1 MSSEVVLEINNIAK
15 TFHTGFFRKKVH
27 AVRSVSFEIQ
37 RGEIFG
43 LVGPNGAGKSTTI
56 KMLLGLVRPDRG
68 EIRMFGQPINDD
80 VSLRNR
86 IGYLP
91 ENPMLYE
98 HLNALELLD
107 FYGGLF
113 GLSRRD
119 RRARSLELLELVGL
133 SHTLDRPV
141 SKFSKG
147 MKQRAGIAQALI
159 NDPDLVILDEP
170 QSGLDPLGRR
180 EIRDL
185 VLELR
190 KSGKTILFCSHILPD
205 VQDICDRV
213 AMMYQGEVKNSG
225 FLHELISSETLYYEL
240 YVRNWRGE
248 LAPMLGD
255 SALEIVQV
263 GELTRIQLD
272 GASEPEAII
281 NMLSAEDVQIE
292 SLQPHK
298 ESLED
303 VFLRGAIASPNER
316 AAPNQSA
323 SAPQ

>member
-1 MSSEVVLEINNIAK
+1 MSNEFVLEINDIAK
-15 TFHTGFFRKKVH
+15 TFHTGFWRKKVH
-27 AVRSVSFEIQ
+27 AVRSVSFSIQ
-37 RGEIFG
+37 PGEIFG

-68 EIRMFGQPINDD
+68 EIRMFGEPIAD

-98 HLNALELLD
+98 HLNAVELLG
-107 FYGGLF
+107 FYAGLF
-113 GLSRRD
+113 GLTGQKKRERIE
-119 RRARSLELLELVGL
+119 ELLERVGL
-133 SHTLDRPV
+133 SHALDRPV
-141 SKFSKG
+141 AKFSKG

-159 NDPDLVILDEP
+159 NNPDLVILDEP
-170 QSGLDPLGRR
+170 QSGLDPIGRR

-185 VLELR
+185 VLDLR
-190 KSGKTILFCSHILPD
+190 RSGKTILFCSHILPE

-213 AMMYQGEVKNSG
+213 AVMHHGEVKNIG
-225 FLHELISSETLYYEL
+225 FLHELVSSETLYFEL
-240 YVRNWRGE
+240 YVRNWRAE
-248 LAPMLGD
+248 LAEVLGTTAID
-255 SALEIVQV
+255 IIQV

-272 GASEPEAII
+272 GKAEPEEVIKQ
-281 NMLSAEDVQIE
+281 LSAKGVQIE

-303 VFLRGAIASPNER
+303 VFVRGAELSEHEKE
-316 AAPNQSA
+316 
-323 SAPQ
+323 

>member
-1 MSSEVVLEINNIAK
+1 MSADTVLEVNDIAK
-15 TFHTGFFRKKVH
+15 TFRTGFFRKRVE
-27 AVRSVSFEIQ
+27 AVRSVSFSIR

-56 KMLLGLVRPDRG
+56 KMLLGLVRPDSG
-68 EIRMFGQPINDD
+68 DIRMFGQRADD

-86 IGYLP
+86 LGYLP
-91 ENPMLYE
+91 ENPTLYQ
-98 HLNALELLD
+98 HLNAVELIS

-113 GLSRRD
+113 GMSKSERRE
-119 RRARSLELLELVGL
+119 RGSQLLEMVGL
-133 SHTLDRPV
+133 SHALDRPV
-141 SKFSKG
+141 SNFSKG

-170 QSGLDPLGRR
+170 QSGLDPVGRR

-190 KSGKTILFCSHILPD
+190 RSGKTILFCSHILPD

-213 AMMYQGEVKNSG
+213 AVMHRGEIKDIG
-225 FLHELISSETLYYEL
+225 FLHELIGSGILYYEL
-240 YVRNWRGE
+240 YVRDWQDEHRE
-248 LAPMLGD
+248 LLGA
-255 SALEIVQV
+255 SVVEIVAV
-263 GELTRIQLD
+263 GELTRIHLD
-272 GASEPEAII
+272 GDADQEQIIQRLTSEG
-281 NMLSAEDVQIE
+281 VRVE

-303 VFLRGAIASPNER
+303 VFLRDTTDPNDSET
-316 AAPNQSA
+316 AA
-323 SAPQ
+323 

>member
-1 MSSEVVLEINNIAK
+1 VSTDTVLEIDDIAK
-15 TFHTGFFRKKVH
+15 TFRTGFFRKKVE
-27 AVRSVSFEIQ
+27 AVRSVSFSIQ

-68 EIRMFGQPINDD
+68 EIRLFGRSVDD

-86 IGYLP
+86 LGYLP

-98 HLNALELLD
+98 HLNVVELLD

-113 GLSRRD
+113 GMSKSERRE
-119 RRARSLELLELVGL
+119 RSSELLEMVGL
-133 SHTLDRPV
+133 SHAIDRPV

-170 QSGLDPLGRR
+170 QSGLDPMGRR

-190 KSGKTILFCSHILPD
+190 RSGKTILFCSHILPD

-213 AMMYQGEVKNSG
+213 AVMHRGEIKDIG
-225 FLHELISSETLYYEL
+225 FLHELIGSGTLYYEL
-240 YVRNWRGE
+240 YVRGWKDEHRELLGE
-248 LAPMLGD
+248 A
-255 SALEIVQV
+255 ALDVVPV
-263 GELTRIQLD
+263 GEFTRIQLAGD
-272 GASEPEAII
+272 ADSEQIIQRLASEG
-281 NMLSAEDVQIE
+281 VRVE

-303 VFLRGAIASPNER
+303 VFLRDTADPTDSE
-316 AAPNQSA
+316 AAA
-323 SAPQ
+323 

>member
-1 MSSEVVLEINNIAK
+1 MSTETVLEITDIAK
-15 TFHTGFFRKKVH
+15 TFRTGFWRKKVE
-27 AVRSVSFEIQ
+27 AVRQVSFSIYP
-37 RGEIFG
+37 GEIFG

-68 EIRMFGQPINDD
+68 EIRLFGEQIDD
-80 VSLRNR
+80 VSLRER

-98 HLNALELLD
+98 HLNAVELLD

-113 GLSRRD
+113 GYGKKRR
-119 RRARSLELLELVGL
+119 RERAEELLEMVGL
-133 SHTLDRPV
+133 SHALERPV

-147 MKQRAGIAQALI
+147 MKQRAGIAQALV

-170 QSGLDPLGRR
+170 QSGLDPVGRR

-190 KSGKTILFCSHILPD
+190 KEGKTILFCSHILPD

-213 AMMYQGEVKNSG
+213 AVMHHGEIVDIG
-225 FLHELISSETLYYEL
+225 FLHELIGSGTLYYEL
-240 YVRNWRGE
+240 YVRNWQEEHADALGE
-248 LAPMLGD
+248 AV
-255 SALEIVQV
+255 LEVLPV
-263 GELTRIQLD
+263 GELTRLQL
-272 GASEPEAII
+272 AS
-281 NMLSAEDVQIE
+281 DVETETILEKLAGLHVQVE
-292 SLQPHK
+292 SFQPHK

-303 VFLRGAIASPNER
+303 VFVRDTYGADAE
-316 AAPNQSA
+316 AEAEAEAPIT
-323 SAPQ
+323 

>member
-1 MSSEVVLEINNIAK
+1 MSSEVVLEINDIAK
-15 TFHTGFFRKKVH
+15 TFRTGFFRKKVP
-27 AVRSVSFEIQ
+27 AVRAVSFAIQ

-68 EIRMFGQPINDD
+68 EIRMFGQPIDD

-98 HLNALELLD
+98 HLNAVELLD

-113 GLSRRD
+113 GLSRQK

-133 SHTLDRPV
+133 SHALDRPV

-159 NDPDLVILDEP
+159 NDPDLIILDEP

-185 VLELR
+185 VLSLR

-213 AMMYQGEVKNSG
+213 AMMNRGEVENIG
-225 FLHELISSETLYYEL
+225 FLHELVGSETLYYEL
-240 YVRNWRGE
+240 YLRNWRPE
-248 LAPMLGD
+248 LAQLLGE

-263 GELTRIQLD
+263 GELTRVQLD
-272 GASEPEAII
+272 GRSEPETII
-281 NMLSAEDVQIE
+281 NTLSAEGVQVE

-303 VFLRGAIASPNER
+303 VFVRGATSALADHSP
-316 AAPNQSA
+316 PDK
-323 SAPQ
+323 SAPVP

>member
-1 MSSEVVLEINNIAK
+1 MSHEVVLDVNEIAK
-15 TFHTGFFRKKVH
+15 TFRVGFFRKKVR
-27 AVRSVSFEIQ
+27 AVRSVSFKIR

-68 EIRMFGQPINDD
+68 GIRMFGQKIDD

-98 HLNALELLD
+98 HLNAVELLD

-113 GLSRRD
+113 GMPRRK
-119 RRARSLELLELVGL
+119 RRERSVELLETVGL
-133 SHTLDRPV
+133 SHALDRPV
-141 SKFSKG
+141 AKFSKG

-170 QSGLDPLGRR
+170 QSGLDPVGRR

-185 VLELR
+185 VLDLR
-190 KSGKTILFCSHILPD
+190 RSGKTILFCSHILPD

-213 AMMYQGEVKNSG
+213 AVMHQGEVRNIG
-225 FLHELISSETLYYEL
+225 FLHELVGSETLYHEL
-240 YVRNWRGE
+240 YVRHWQDEYR
-248 LAPMLGD
+248 
-255 SALEIVQV
+255 SALGEAALEVIRI
-263 GELTRIQLD
+263 GELTRIHLAGD
-272 GASEPEAII
+272 AKIEAII
-281 NMLSAEDVQIE
+281 AGLSEKGVQIE

-303 VFLRGAIASPNER
+303 VFIRGMDDQADVQAGAE
-316 AAPNQSA
+316 AV
-323 SAPQ
+323 